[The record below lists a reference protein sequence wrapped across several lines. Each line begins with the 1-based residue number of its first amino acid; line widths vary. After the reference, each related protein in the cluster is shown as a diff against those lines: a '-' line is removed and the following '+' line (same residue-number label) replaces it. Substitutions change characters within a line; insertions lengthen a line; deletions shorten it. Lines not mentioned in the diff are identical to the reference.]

1 MSNFNA
7 FVPLLEA
14 VLRRLFKKT
23 ENQNNQPAKS
33 VELLSFGSVGHEDM
47 KTFILGM
54 LPPGSILY
62 HKPVLDVLMW
72 TIVWISVAVHCSD

>member
-7 FVPLLEA
+7 FVPPLEA
-14 VLRRLFKKT
+14 ALRRHFKKT
-23 ENQNNQPAKS
+23 ENRNSRSTKF

-54 LPPGSILY
+54 
-62 HKPVLDVLMW
+62 
-72 TIVWISVAVHCSD
+72 

>member
-1 MSNFNA
+1 MSNLNA
-7 FVPLLEA
+7 FVLPLAA

-23 ENQNNQPAKS
+23 ENQNNRPAKF

-54 LPPGSILY
+54 
-62 HKPVLDVLMW
+62 
-72 TIVWISVAVHCSD
+72 